1 MGVHSNAAATQLGQ
15 TAIERRERRPVSLVG
30 LAVRED
36 QSVVEVILLDLSYDG
51 CGIETPI
58 PFEAGELL
66 RLSVLRRG
74 VIVARVRWCDK
85 GKAGLVFEAE
95 EPDPKRYWPR
105 RSDRVQLTAEV
116 SMRRLGKTGF
126 RVKVF
131 DLSPDGCKLELIDT
145 PRIDEHVLVKFD
157 GLEALES
164 EVCWVAEQ
172 CAGLRFEKPI
182 HPAVFELLLGRIANT
197 PD

>member
-1 MGVHSNAAATQLGQ
+1 MSIHSNAAAMQLGHI
-15 TAIERRERRPVSLVG
+15 TVERRERRPVSLVG
-30 LAVRED
+30 LAARED
-36 QSVVEVILLDLSYDG
+36 ESVIEVLLLDLSYEG
-51 CGIETPI
+51 CGIETPV

-66 RLSVLRRG
+66 KLSVLRRG
-74 VIVARVRWCDK
+74 VIEARVRWYDN

-95 EPDPKRYWPR
+95 EPKTEHHWPR

-131 DLSPDGCKLELIDT
+131 DLSPDGCKLELVDM

-164 EVCWVAEQ
+164 EVCWIADN
-172 CAGLRFEKPI
+172 CAGLRFERPI
-182 HPAVFELLLGRIANT
+182 HPAVFDLLLRRIGKA